1 MKVGIAFAGGGVR
14 GAAHLGI
21 LQALEEQGIQ
31 ADYYAGTSAG
41 SIIATMKALGYSNET
56 CLQMIEGATNQIL
69 DVAYWDIIKSMPSK
83 FKTLNG
89 VLKGDKLKSY
99 LSSHLESSL
108 LMNVKKDL
116 SIITTDV
123 NTGTQVIFSSSELC
137 QRDLEKIDDQV
148 KYYGRYT
155 PLPLTHMVYA
165 SCAIPGVFRPMIY
178 DKMMLVDGSVT
189 NNLPANVLKV
199 MGADIVIAIDLSK
212 RNPNTN
218 QVEGLFNIVSQ
229 SVGILIGQNTY
240 LSTSKLP
247 NVYRLNPDLT
257 SVGLLDFDKVH
268 ECYEAGYTYGKRV
281 ATLIRQSIEKESLQ

>member
-1 MKVGIAFAGGGVR
+1 MKIGIAFAGGGVR

-41 SIIATMKALGYSNET
+41 SIVATMKALGHSNET
-56 CLQMIEGATNQIL
+56 CLKMIEGATNDLL
-69 DVAYWDIIKSMPSK
+69 DVAYWDIIKAMPSK

-99 LSSHLESSL
+99 LSTHIDSAL

-116 SIITTDV
+116 SIISTDV
-123 NTGTQVIFSSSELC
+123 NTGSQVIFSSSELYKSTL
-137 QRDLEKIDDQV
+137 RKIDDNV

-155 PLPLTHMVYA
+155 PLPLAHMVYA
-165 SCAIPGVFRPMIY
+165 SCAIPGIFRPMDY
-178 DKMMLVDGSVT
+178 NKMTLVDGSVT
-189 NNLPANVLKV
+189 NNLPANVLKA

-218 QVEGLFNIVSQ
+218 KVEGLFNIVSQ
-229 SVGILIGQNTY
+229 SVGIMVGQNTY

-247 NVYRLNPDLT
+247 KVYRLNPDLT

-268 ECYEAGYTYGKRV
+268 ECYEAGYAYGKRV
-281 ATLIRQSIEKESLQ
+281 ATLIKQSIEKESL